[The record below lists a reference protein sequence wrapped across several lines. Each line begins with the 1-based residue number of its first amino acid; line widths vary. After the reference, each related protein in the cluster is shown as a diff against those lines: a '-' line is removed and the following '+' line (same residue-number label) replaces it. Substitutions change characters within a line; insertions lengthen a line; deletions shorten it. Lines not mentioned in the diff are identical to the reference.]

1 MKIPHPSLWEWYEVA
16 GLSAFGALLI
26 SLLGFGL
33 FIYFRSGSEEEENKD
48 TIEQIEESDATEISS
63 ENDGDVVTMEPA
75 ITRKQSAWKRIWTLW
90 KHDKNRQKIGED
102 GYVRWYRI
110 DDTISEPQYI
120 KPRRTGGGEWE
131 YEHNG
136 ETYLFPREAM
146 KPDAKTGMWT
156 VIHHVDDALPININ
170 EPGKPAMAPDEI
182 KEYLTQ
188 SVASSPPS
196 WFSQFDLDASDAM
209 KFVIVGFIGLM
220 LAQGFMGGIF

>member
-1 MKIPHPSLWEWYEVA
+1 MVPIPHPTYWQWYEVA
-16 GLSAFGALLI
+16 GVSAAIGI
-26 SLLGFGL
+26 IVSLLTVGL
-33 FIYFRSGSEEEENKD
+33 YSFIKSRREDK
-48 TIEQIEESDATEISS
+48 IEDPLKQIEESDATEIQT
-63 ENDGDVVTMEPA
+63 EDDGDVVTMEPA
-75 ITRKQSAWKRIWTLW
+75 ITRKQAAWRRILTLW
-90 KHDKNRQKIGED
+90 KHDKNRQKIGEN
-102 GYVRWYRI
+102 GYVRWYLI
-110 DDTISEPQYI
+110 DDTISEPKYI

-131 YEHNG
+131 YEHDG
-136 ETYLFPREAM
+136 EIYLFPRESM

-156 VIHHVDDALPININ
+156 VIHHVDDAMPININ

-209 KFVIVGFIGLM
+209 KFILVGFIGLM